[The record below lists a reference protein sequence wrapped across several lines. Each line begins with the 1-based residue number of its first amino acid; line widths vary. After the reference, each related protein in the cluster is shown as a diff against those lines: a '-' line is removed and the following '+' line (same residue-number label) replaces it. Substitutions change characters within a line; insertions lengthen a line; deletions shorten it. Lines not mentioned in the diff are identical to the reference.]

1 MWKVMREAAVFATA
15 VGYSSLNSSRVFV
28 SGSAATQVPNVPP
41 QHLYYAT
48 AAPFLAFYALFAFIL
63 YPLAP
68 VLHSYTAQ
76 WLSWL
81 GVLPQGLAGLV
92 AVVQQWLFSLFYVAG
107 DLWGPVMITL
117 AFW

>member
-1 MWKVMREAAVFATA
+1 MACNIWCCC
-15 VGYSSLNSSRVFV
+15 SLVL
-28 SGSAATQVPNVPP
+28 QVPHVPP
-41 QHLYYAT
+41 QHLYFAT
-48 AAPFLAFYALFAFIL
+48 AAPFLAFYALFAFVL

-68 VLHSYTAQ
+68 ALHSCTGQ

-81 GVLPQGLAGLV
+81 SVLPQGLAGLV
-92 AVVQQWLFSLFYVAG
+92 AALQQWLFSLFYVAG